1 MTETID
7 IEASAPR
14 IQRVDLAPRQMM
26 WRRFRRHKAGMV
38 ALVIFVSLVLF
49 SVVGPL
55 LWQEDYARTDFNA
68 IGQSPSLEHPL
79 GTDRLGRD
87 ILIRVMIGGRVSL
100 TVALVSQ
107 ILAIAFG
114 ALVGLIAGYTN
125 KRADSWIMRVI
136 DVIMAIPDLLL
147 LILLIP
153 VLSGALGSSWA
164 PSWAVTLNDLSFGT
178 FGLVVGIFLITWTFV
193 ARLVRGQVL
202 TMREMEFVEAA
213 VNIGVSRPTIM
224 YRHLLPN
231 LSTILVVAATLG
243 VPRGVLLEAGVS
255 FLGLGVSPPLPSW
268 GTMISDAL
276 AVMRSE
282 PHILLAPAIVL
293 SITVLCLN
301 LLGDAIR
308 DAVDPRSST

>member
-1 MTETID
+1 
-7 IEASAPR
+7 
-14 IQRVDLAPRQMM
+14 
-26 WRRFRRHKAGMV
+26 MV
-38 ALVIFVSLVLF
+38 ALVVMSVLVLF
-49 SVVGPL
+49 AVFGPL
-55 LWQEDYARTDFNA
+55 LWQVDYALTDFNS
-68 IGQSPSLEHPL
+68 IGESPSADHPL
-79 GTDRLGRD
+79 GTDSLGRD
-87 ILIRVMIGGRVSL
+87 ILIRLMIGGRVSL
-100 TVALVSQ
+100 AVALISQ

-114 ALVGLIAGYTN
+114 TLLGLIAGYTN
-125 KRADSWIMRVI
+125 KHADSWIMRVI

-153 VLSGALGSSWA
+153 VLSGALESSWT
-164 PSWAVTLNDLSFGT
+164 PSWAVTLNDISLGT
-178 FGLVVGIFLITWTFV
+178 FGLIVGIFLITWTFV

-202 TMREMEFVEAA
+202 TLREMEFVESA
-213 VNIGVSRPTIM
+213 VNIGVPRPLIM

-243 VPRGVLLEAGVS
+243 VPRGVLLEAGIS

-268 GTMISDAL
+268 GTMISDGL
-276 AVMRSE
+276 SVMRSD
-282 PHILLAPAIVL
+282 PHVLLAPAVVL